1 MQKIINL
8 HLTDASSLLFIF
20 NSLAASTSFDYRLYF
35 TPILILPAGL
45 IVIIATII
53 FGIKVYI
60 KYRSTL
66 EALHHCQ
73 LKVWNCTLTIQLY
86 TICLCIIKFLCVILV
101 LDWHAY

>member
-1 MQKIINL
+1 M
-8 HLTDASSLLFIF
+8 HASSLLLLF

-35 TPILILPAGL
+35 TPILILAAGL

-53 FGIKVYI
+53 FSIKVYI

-66 EALHHCQ
+66 EVLHHCQ

-86 TICLCIIKFLCVILV
+86 SYIQYVC
-101 LDWHAY
+101 A